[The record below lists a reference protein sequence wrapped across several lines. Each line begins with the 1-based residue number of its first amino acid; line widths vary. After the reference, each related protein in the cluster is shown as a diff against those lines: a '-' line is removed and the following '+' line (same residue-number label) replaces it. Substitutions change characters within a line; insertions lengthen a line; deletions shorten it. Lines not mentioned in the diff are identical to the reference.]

1 TEFNAQRYL
10 LLQRGKSPQAQDIA
24 LGLDGY
30 HVEVD
35 HQTKSRY
42 GGIKCFELFP
52 DHAVVEFEED
62 ARSLFGEERAIVI
75 EFTLRR
81 RELAQLGDWRAKI
94 FKGHDCFLDRSAYPR
109 VRADRRKRTACSS
122 LGATRLGG
130 ASTRTLI
137 WLYPVK
143 SARRPAHPL

>member
-1 TEFNAQRYL
+1 MSRDFKAACVSIEEDLDLWLVGFADTEFNAQRYL

-62 ARSLFGEERAIVI
+62 ALSLFGEERAIVI

-81 RELAQLGDWRAKI
+81 RELDQLRDCLAKI
-94 FKGHDCFLDRSAYPR
+94 FKGHDCFLDRSA
-109 VRADRRKRTACSS
+109 
-122 LGATRLGG
+122 
-130 ASTRTLI
+130 
-137 WLYPVK
+137 
-143 SARRPAHPL
+143 